1 MGRNVSDI
9 ILPNDKYIIE
19 NYYFEGKGDRGKKMQ
34 DYGYKLYKFV
44 KKVVIRSTLSS

>member
-19 NYYFEGKGDRGKKMQ
+19 NYYFEGKGDRGKKKCRIT
-34 DYGYKLYKFV
+34 DTSF
-44 KKVVIRSTLSS
+44 ISS

>member
-19 NYYFEGKGDRGKKMQ
+19 NYYFEGKGDRGKKNAGLRIQ
-34 DYGYKLYKFV
+34 AL
-44 KKVVIRSTLSS
+44 